1 VCVADQVE
9 LCLLENLE
17 CMDEFGREPGVG
29 CHQHPDPGQAVVEVV
44 DVGKPVVGEDQ
55 VRRPA
60 FSASGRAT
68 CWSNGER
75 SVDTPASRAAAV
87 GLASMRRTRI
97 PLSAKWRSRLPSPLP
112 ISTTRQRRSMPRCE
126 ISSSAHCR
134 SWELVVV
141 EYFEPCPRSSD
152 ASGGAPDGTSW
163 SSQQEPQTMRL
174 SG

>member
-1 VCVADQVE
+1 MTVKAVFSGVRGRPGRTVSAR
-9 LCLLENLE
+9 NLE

-60 FSASGRAT
+60 FSASRRAT

-87 GLASMRRTRI
+87 GLASMPRTRI
-97 PLSAKWRSRLPSPLP
+97 PLSAKWRSRLPSPLR
-112 ISTTRQRRSMPRCE
+112 SRQRASDGRCQAARSAPRPTV
-126 ISSSAHCR
+126 AR
-134 SWELVVV
+134 GSWW
-141 EYFEPCPRSSD
+141 
-152 ASGGAPDGTSW
+152 SW
-163 SSQQEPQTMRL
+163 STSNRGRGALTPRGSAGRNQLE
-174 SG
+174 